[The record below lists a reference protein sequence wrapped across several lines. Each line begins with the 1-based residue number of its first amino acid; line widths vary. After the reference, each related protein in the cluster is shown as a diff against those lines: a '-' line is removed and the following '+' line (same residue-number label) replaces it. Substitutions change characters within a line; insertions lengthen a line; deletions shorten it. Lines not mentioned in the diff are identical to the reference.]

1 MLTSILLDHSAN
13 AHPDLISLIS
23 NCLNR
28 RIDLRPDANRARKIT
43 DATLKMCVIKLYTNN
58 LLEKKYCAFSAGK
71 STNKKS
77 KISVKIFSNI
87 VFSQINKLVG

>member
-43 DATLKMCVIKLYTNN
+43 DATLKM
-58 LLEKKYCAFSAGK
+58 
-71 STNKKS
+71 
-77 KISVKIFSNI
+77 
-87 VFSQINKLVG
+87 